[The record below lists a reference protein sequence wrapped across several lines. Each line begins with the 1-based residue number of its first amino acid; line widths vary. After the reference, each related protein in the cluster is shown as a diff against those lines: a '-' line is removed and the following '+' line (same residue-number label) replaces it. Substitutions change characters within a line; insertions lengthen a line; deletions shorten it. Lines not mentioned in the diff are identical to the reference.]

1 MEKKVLGILSWILIF
16 GGLYAFVNG
25 FILLLKNATPAEYGV
40 LGIGGGFWLLS
51 AAIVIYIRN
60 KIG

>member
-1 MEKKVLGILSWILIF
+1 MDKKILGILSWLLIF

-25 FILLLKNATPAEYGV
+25 FIKLLGNASPAEYGV

-60 KIG
+60 KIN